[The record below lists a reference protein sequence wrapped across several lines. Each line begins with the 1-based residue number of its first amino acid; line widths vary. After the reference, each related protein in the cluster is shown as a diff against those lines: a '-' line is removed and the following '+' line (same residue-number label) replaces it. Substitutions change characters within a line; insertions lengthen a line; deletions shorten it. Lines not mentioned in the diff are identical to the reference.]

1 MFVYTQINTEIYNVD
16 VLTASKHNL
25 KYLHSFTNLKIFVN
39 WEFRCHLLT
48 NDFFLH
54 FKGVKSIYFYRA
66 LYKTDSLK
74 AAKQKISKIYYG
86 NSYGNNSDSAVL
98 KVIFQLKS
106 ALVHFREV
114 HDVET
119 SSIQL

>member
-1 MFVYTQINTEIYNVD
+1 MT
-16 VLTASKHNL
+16 
-25 KYLHSFTNLKIFVN
+25 
-39 WEFRCHLLT
+39 
-48 NDFFLH
+48 FFFH

-86 NSYGNNSDSAVL
+86 NRYGNSSDSAVL

-106 ALVHFREV
+106 ALVHFRNSV
-114 HDVET
+114 KFMMLKQVQF
-119 SSIQL
+119 SCKQL